1 MQRTRIM
8 TWLACAVGLLVGLAT
23 VAFAAQQP
31 PPQEGQGGPRGRRPM
46 SVEARLKR
54 MSERL
59 NLTDEQKEKI
69 RPILQAESDQRKALH
84 EDQSLSP
91 DQRRQKGR
99 ELGQATNKQI
109 REILTPEQKAKWREG
124 REEGRERRQQEQQA
138 PPQ

>member
-8 TWLACAVGLLVGLAT
+8 TWLGCAISLLIGLAT
-23 VAFAAQQP
+23 LAPAAQQP
-31 PPQEGQGGPRGRRPM
+31 AQEGQGGPRGRRPM
-46 SVEARLKR
+46 SVDARLKR

-69 RPILQAESDQRKALH
+69 RPILQSEADQLKTLR
-84 EDQSLSP
+84 EDKSLSP
-91 DQRRQKGR
+91 EQGR
-99 ELGQATNKQI
+99 EKVRQIRQATNKQI

-124 REEGRERRQQEQQA
+124 REAGRGTKEGGQQA

>member
-8 TWLACAVGLLVGLAT
+8 TWLTCAISLLIGLAT
-23 VAFAAQQP
+23 LAPAAQQP
-31 PPQEGQGGPRGRRPM
+31 PPEGQGGPRGRRPM
-46 SVEARLKR
+46 SVEERLKR

-69 RPILQAESDQRKALH
+69 RPMLRGEADQMKALH

-91 DQRRQKGR
+91 EQRREKGR
-99 ELGQATNKQI
+99 QIRRATDKQI
-109 REILTPEQKAKWREG
+109 RETLTPEQRGKMRENA
-124 REEGRERRQQEQQA
+124 RARRQEGQQA